1 MTRIKSRFVAA
12 WAAMACLGAASAAG
26 PGLRLMTYNVHNGVG
41 LDGRRDHDRT
51 GNVIAAARPDFVA
64 VQEVDSLTLRSGQ
77 TYVLGDIARQA
88 EMIPIFAP
96 AIPLDGGGLYG
107 IGLLVGH
114 LPDSTSRI
122 PLPGCEEERMLLIA
136 DYPDYA
142 IACTHLSLTPA
153 DALESA
159 AIKCR
164 EARARAPRP
173 MVVMGDLNSLPL
185 SQVVDSLRAV
195 FEIVSAPD
203 LPTFPAD
210 TPRQCIDYIMV
221 SRPQEGGHRRLR
233 AAEVVA
239 EGVASDHRPVVV
251 TLEITPPRDRHPVR

>member
-159 AIKCR
+159 AIIC
-164 EARARAPRP
+164 P
-173 MVVMGDLNSLPL
+173 
-185 SQVVDSLRAV
+185 
-195 FEIVSAPD
+195 PD

>member
-159 AIKCR
+159 AIICR

-210 TPRQCIDYIMV
+210 TPRQCIDYLSLI
-221 SRPQEGGHRRLR
+221 H
-233 AAEVVA
+233 
-239 EGVASDHRPVVV
+239 
-251 TLEITPPRDRHPVR
+251 I